1 MQNMLPEDVIQLG
14 RGAGASE
21 PESENWG
28 SLAQPPRL
36 GDHLSTRIAE
46 LIGRGEF
53 DHAGKLPS
61 ELVLANR
68 FGVSRPVVREA
79 LSHLRSIGF
88 IVSRKGSGS
97 YIKKPSETAPHHVGA
112 VGFGPVNSL
121 AEVRK
126 CYEFRIGLEGE
137 AAYCAAQNRTP
148 ETLAAMREALKR
160 MEAAISCGLVGESA
174 DLEFHIAVARA
185 SDNEFFEAVMQSMR
199 MPIEFAINLAR
210 SLTLTRPLEHLRAV
224 QTEHVMMFEA
234 IEARDKDAARLAMRT
249 HIEDACLRIFEGRG
263 GGASRT
269 AERRN
274 LTKSEDVLR

>member
-1 MQNMLPEDVIQLG
+1 MSAEDVRHLD
-14 RGAGASE
+14 RGAIASG
-21 PESENWG
+21 PEGENWG
-28 SLAQPPRL
+28 LLAHPPRL

-53 DHAGKLPS
+53 DNAGKLPS
-61 ELVLANR
+61 ELALANR

-79 LSHLRSIGF
+79 LSHLRSTGF

-97 YIKKPSETAPHHVGA
+97 YIRKRPGTPPQLVGA

-148 ETLAAMREALKR
+148 EMLAAMREALER
-160 MEAAISCGLVGESA
+160 MEAAISSGVIGMSA
-174 DLEFHIAVARA
+174 DIEFHIAVARA
-185 SDNEFFEAVMQSMR
+185 SGNEFFEAVMQSMR

-210 SLTLTRPLEHLRAV
+210 SLTLTRPFEHLRAV
-224 QTEHVMMFEA
+224 QTEHVVMFEA

-249 HIEDACLRIFEGRG
+249 HIEKACLRVFEGPG
-263 GGASRT
+263 SGASRT
-269 AERRN
+269 GEP
-274 LTKSEDVLR
+274 KSTTRSEEVSR

>member
-1 MQNMLPEDVIQLG
+1 MSSEDVRQLG
-14 RGAGASE
+14 RLERASE
-21 PESENWG
+21 AVGENWG

-36 GDHLSTRIAE
+36 GEHLSTRIAE
-46 LIGRGEF
+46 LIGRGEL
-53 DHAGKLPS
+53 DHAGRLPS

-79 LSHLRSIGF
+79 LSHLRSMGF

-97 YIKKPSETAPHHVGA
+97 YIKQPPETAPRHVGA
-112 VGFGPVNSL
+112 VGFGPVSSL

-148 ETLAAMREALKR
+148 ESLAAIREALKR
-160 MEAAISCGLVGESA
+160 MEAAISSGLVGESA

-224 QTEHVMMFEA
+224 QTEHVVMFEV
-234 IEARDKDAARLAMRT
+234 
-249 HIEDACLRIFEGRG
+249 FEGPG
-263 GGASRT
+263 TGASRRL
-269 AERRN
+269 A
-274 LTKSEDVLR
+274 

>member
-1 MQNMLPEDVIQLG
+1 MSSEDVRQLG
-14 RGAGASE
+14 RLERAT
-21 PESENWG
+21 ESDCENWG

-36 GDHLSTRIAE
+36 GDHLSARIPD

-53 DHAGKLPS
+53 DHAGRLPS

-79 LSHLRSIGF
+79 LSHLRSMGF
-88 IVSRKGSGS
+88 IVSRKGYGS
-97 YIKKPSETAPHHVGA
+97 YIKQPPETAPRHVGA
-112 VGFGPVNSL
+112 VGFGPVSSL

-148 ETLAAMREALKR
+148 ESLAAMREALKR
-160 MEAAISCGLVGESA
+160 MEAAISSGLVGESA

-224 QTEHVMMFEA
+224 QTEHVVMFEA

-249 HIEDACLRIFEGRG
+249 HIQDACMRIFEGPG
-263 GGASRT
+263 NGASRRL
-269 AERRN
+269 A
-274 LTKSEDVLR
+274 

>member
-1 MQNMLPEDVIQLG
+1 MSSEDVRQLG
-14 RGAGASE
+14 RAGIISG
-21 PESENWG
+21 PDGENWG

-53 DHAGKLPS
+53 DNAGRLPS
-61 ELVLANR
+61 EIALANR

-79 LSHLRSIGF
+79 LSHLRSMGF

-97 YIKKPSETAPHHVGA
+97 YIKKPSETSPHFVGA

-137 AAYCAAQNRTP
+137 AAYFAAQNRTP
-148 ETLAAMREALKR
+148 EMLAAMREALER
-160 MEAAISCGLVGESA
+160 MEAAASSGMLGMSA

-185 SDNEFFEAVMQSMR
+185 SGNEFFEAVMQSMR

-210 SLTLTRPLEHLRAV
+210 SLTLTRPLEHLSAV
-224 QTEHVMMFEA
+224 QTEHVVMFEA
-234 IEARDKDAARLAMRT
+234 IEARDKEAARLAMRT
-249 HIEDACLRIFEGRG
+249 HIENACLRVFEGPG

-269 AERRN
+269 GE
-274 LTKSEDVLR
+274 LKSTTKSEDVSR

>member
-1 MQNMLPEDVIQLG
+1 MSPEDVRQLG
-14 RGAGASE
+14 RLERVSEAAG
-21 PESENWG
+21 ENWG

-36 GDHLSTRIAE
+36 GEHLSTRIAE

-53 DHAGKLPS
+53 DDDGRLPS

-79 LSHLRSIGF
+79 LSHLRSMGF

-97 YIKKPSETAPHHVGA
+97 YIKKPSETAPHRAGA
-112 VGFGPVNSL
+112 VCFGPVSSL

-126 CYEFRIGLEGE
+126 CYELRIGLEGE

-148 ETLAAMREALKR
+148 ASLAAMREGLKR
-160 MEAAISCGLVGESA
+160 MEAAIARGQVGESA

-199 MPIEFAINLAR
+199 VPIEFAINLAR

-234 IEARDKDAARLAMRT
+234 IEARDRDAARLAMRT
-249 HIEDACLRIFEGRG
+249 HIEDACRRIFEGPG

-269 AERRN
+269 GESKN
-274 LTKSEDVLR
+274 MTKSEDVSR

>member
-1 MQNMLPEDVIQLG
+1 MSQEDVRQLG
-14 RGAGASE
+14 RLGRASQAVG
-21 PESENWG
+21 ENWG

-36 GDHLSTRIAE
+36 GEHLSTRIAE

-53 DHAGKLPS
+53 DDEGRLPS

-68 FGVSRPVVREA
+68 FGVSRAVVREA
-79 LSHLRSIGF
+79 LSHLRSMGF

-97 YIKKPSETAPHHVGA
+97 YIKQPPETAPRHVGA
-112 VGFGPVNSL
+112 VGFGPVRSL

-137 AAYCAAQNRTP
+137 AAYCAAQNRTA
-148 ETLAAMREALKR
+148 ESLAAMRDALKR
-160 MEAAISCGLVGESA
+160 MEAAISGGLAGERA

-224 QTEHVMMFEA
+224 QTEHE
-234 IEARDKDAARLAMRT
+234 I
-249 HIEDACLRIFEGRG
+249 GR
-263 GGASRT
+263 A
-269 AERRN
+269 
-274 LTKSEDVLR
+274 

>member
-1 MQNMLPEDVIQLG
+1 MSPEDVRQLG
-14 RGAGASE
+14 RLERASE
-21 PESENWG
+21 AVGENWG

-36 GDHLSTRIAE
+36 GEHLSTRIAE

-53 DHAGKLPS
+53 DHAGRLPS
-61 ELVLANR
+61 EVVLANR

-79 LSHLRSIGF
+79 LSHLRSMGF

-97 YIKKPSETAPHHVGA
+97 YVKKPSETAPHYLGA
-112 VGFGPVNSL
+112 VGFGPVNCL

-137 AAYCAAQNRTP
+137 AAYYAAQNRTP
-148 ETLAAMREALKR
+148 EALAAMREALKR
-160 MEAAISCGLVGESA
+160 MEAAIARGQVGESA

-210 SLTLTRPLEHLRAV
+210 SLTLIRPLEHLRAV

-234 IEARDKDAARLAMRT
+234 IEAGDKDAARLAMRT
-249 HIEDACLRIFEGRG
+249 HIEDACRRIFEGPG
-263 GGASRT
+263 GGASRPG
-269 AERRN
+269 EPRN
-274 LTKSEDVLR
+274 MIKSEDASR

>member
-1 MQNMLPEDVIQLG
+1 MSPEDVRQHERAREAI
-14 RGAGASE
+14 
-21 PESENWG
+21 ESDCENWG

-53 DHAGKLPS
+53 DHAGRLPS

-79 LSHLRSIGF
+79 LSHLRSMGF

-97 YIKKPSETAPHHVGA
+97 YIKQPPETAPRHVGA
-112 VGFGPVNSL
+112 VGFGPVSSL

-148 ETLAAMREALKR
+148 ESLAAMREALKR
-160 MEAAISCGLVGESA
+160 MEAAISSGLVGESA

-224 QTEHVMMFEA
+224 QTEHVVMFEA
-234 IEARDKDAARLAMRT
+234 IEARDKEAARLAMRT
-249 HIEDACLRIFEGRG
+249 HIQDACMRIFEGPG
-263 GGASRT
+263 NGASRRL
-269 AERRN
+269 A
-274 LTKSEDVLR
+274 

>member
-1 MQNMLPEDVIQLG
+1 MLSNDVGQRG
-14 RGAGASE
+14 RAGSI
-21 PESENWG
+21 SGRDGENWG

-36 GDHLSTRIAE
+36 GDHLSTRIAD

-53 DHAGKLPS
+53 DDAGRLPS
-61 ELVLANR
+61 EVVLADR

-79 LSHLRSIGF
+79 LSQLRSMGF

-97 YIKKPSETAPHHVGA
+97 YIRKQSETASHHAGA

-137 AAYCAAQNRTP
+137 AAYFAAQNRTP
-148 ETLAAMREALKR
+148 EMLAAIREALER
-160 MEAAISCGLVGESA
+160 MEAAMSGGMVGKNA

-185 SDNEFFEAVMQSMR
+185 SGNEFFEAVMQSMR
-199 MPIEFAINLAR
+199 TPIEFAINLAR

-224 QTEHVMMFEA
+224 QTEHVVMFEA
-234 IEARDKDAARLAMRT
+234 IEAGDKDAARLAMRT
-249 HIEDACLRIFEGRG
+249 HIENACRRVFEGPG

-269 AERRN
+269 GEPKGTA
-274 LTKSEDVLR
+274 KSEDVSR